1 MSEGI
6 TPVPAS
12 LSLVDFFF
20 DKCSYERKAD
30 PIPDNGRINY
40 NFNFDRSITKL
51 DDSNW
56 RVSLQSNVATNNNE
70 VEMHIRVVGLFT
82 VNTDDKKLKN
92 SLISK
97 NTVAILFPYLRSQIT
112 LITAQSGLPPVM
124 LPLLNVAGMFQDAP
138 LPGEEN

>member
-1 MSEGI
+1 MSERI

>member
-40 NFNFDRSITKL
+40 NFNFDRNITKL

>member
-6 TPVPAS
+6 MPVPAS
-12 LSLVDFFF
+12 LSLINFYFE
-20 DKCSYERKAD
+20 KCSYERRSD

-40 NFNFDRSITKL
+40 SFNFDRSITKI
-51 DDSNW
+51 DDSVW
-56 RVSLQSNVATNNNE
+56 KVSLQSNVSTNNNE
-70 VEMHIRVVGLFT
+70 VEMHIRVVGVFT
-82 VNTDDKKLKN
+82 VNADDNKLKS

-112 LITAQSGLPPVM
+112 LITAQSGLPPVV

-138 LPGEEN
+138 LPGEDD

>member
-70 VEMHIRVVGLFT
+70 VEIHIRVVGLFT